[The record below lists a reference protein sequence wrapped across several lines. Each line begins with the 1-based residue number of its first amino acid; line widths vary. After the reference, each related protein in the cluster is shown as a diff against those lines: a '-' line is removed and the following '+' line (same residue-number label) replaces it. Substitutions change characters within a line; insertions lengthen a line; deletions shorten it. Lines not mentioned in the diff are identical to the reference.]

1 MKFRPFE
8 MESRSES
15 GRLHAVRYGEIV
27 KLHHLK
33 FQYTNIKFQ
42 LRKVTFILYIYI
54 HYHLIHGNV
63 RVVEA
68 GSGRLVEGV
77 LMLKPR

>member
-33 FQYTNIKFQ
+33 FQYTNINNAG
-42 LRKVTFILYIYI
+42 KVTFILYIYI